1 MQCKGKYRRQKE
13 LNHEAD
19 LWSGQSCGKL
29 VIPTGGLPDM
39 HSRGVMAMKNIMNGY
54 RAWTRRQKT
63 GFWVV
68 MLVLFYTLTGFLI
81 APPILK
87 SVLEKKLPEILHRS
101 VAIETIRLNP
111 YALSATI
118 EGFKLTDRE
127 GGSFVAFDRF
137 YVNLE
142 LISIFKQALIVQ
154 SLALEK
160 PTVDFSR
167 VDEQTFSFSDLL
179 IAQEPTES
187 APTDAEPVLFSI
199 NNIEIKDGIIRFHD
213 LPKQVNHEVADLQLA
228 IPSISNLPIH
238 VEITVQPQ
246 FAAVINGTPLDLGG
260 GSKPFHESLATEF
273 NVKMVGID
281 IPTYL
286 AYIPNPTGLTVK
298 SALLDLDTLV
308 SYQLYPNQASRL
320 AVTGAVALRQ
330 LDVVDAKGQ
339 SYLRLPAINL
349 VLADS
354 NLLNRE
360 IRLSELTVTAPQLDL
375 QRQKNGDLLPLALLA
390 TSDGQTEAGAAVAED
405 EPEAG
410 PPLRLTVD
418 RVRLNQGAVKFTDQT
433 LETPTG
439 LKLQAITLAVDNLS
453 TIPKTQSTLSLA
465 LQLNQAG
472 QFSSQGSLV
481 LDPLALKTSLS
492 LDDLQLKDFQPYLSE
507 QARVVLSG
515 GSLAVKGDLE
525 YSQADGAAAMINFT
539 GAGSIDGLATADTVS
554 GADLLNWQAL
564 EFKGIRFASQPT
576 VLRLDE
582 ILLKDPYVKVL
593 VNDDGTVNLATLAR
607 EQPEVAGAE
616 ATAATTAAAPENET
630 APAERPAIS
639 IAKVVLSNAQV
650 EFQDRNIE
658 PSYGLKLDQLN
669 GSISG
674 LSSDLEQRA
683 TVDFTG
689 RVDQQSP
696 LTISGTT
703 NPLSAEP
710 FADIKIDF
718 RDFNLPPLSPYTGK
732 YIGNRTS
739 KGKLQLDLE
748 YQIEGHMLKSSNKVL
763 LDQFTLGQQVDS
775 PDALSLPVGLAIAL
789 LKDRSGEINLDIPV
803 AGDLDDPE
811 FSVAGVVFQVIFNL
825 IAKAATSP
833 FALLGAL
840 IPEGEDVEHIPFDP
854 GSAGLNEAALH
865 KLDVVANVLH
875 ERPGLKMELAGGIDP
890 GQDRQALARMRLQQL
905 VKLEKIQSAGIKP
918 KKDGKVPEV
927 AVSETEYPE
936 FLQRAYQKALK
947 AAPKPQRDALA
958 KTKSADAGEART
970 MMEEFL
976 LATIQVSDEDLRLLA
991 IDRSNRVLGHL
1002 VETGKVESS
1011 RLFAVEPRL
1020 DTAVADS
1027 GLTSQ
1032 ALVQLLIK

>member
-1 MQCKGKYRRQKE
+1 MKKFLESYRGGTRMQKI
-13 LNHEAD
+13 
-19 LWSGQSCGKL
+19 S
-29 VIPTGGLPDM
+29 
-39 HSRGVMAMKNIMNGY
+39 
-54 RAWTRRQKT
+54 
-63 GFWVV
+63 FW
-68 MLVLFYTLTGFLI
+68 LATFVLFYALTGFLI

-87 SVLEKKLPEILHRS
+87 TVLEKKLPELLHRS
-101 VAIETIRLNP
+101 VSIETIRLNP
-111 YALSATI
+111 FALSATA
-118 EGFKLTDRE
+118 EGFKLSDQE
-127 GGSFVAFDRF
+127 GDGAFVAFDRF

-142 LISIFKQALIVQ
+142 MVSVFKQALIVQ

-160 PTVDFSR
+160 PTIDFSR
-167 VDEQTFSFSDLL
+167 IDEQTFSFSDLL
-179 IAQEPTES
+179 IAREPKES

-213 LPKQVNHEVADLQLA
+213 LPKQVNHEIVDLQLA
-228 IPSISNLPIH
+228 IPSISNLPVH
-238 VEITVQPQ
+238 VEVRVQPR
-246 FAAVINGTPLDLGG
+246 FSAVINGTPLNLGG

-273 NVKMVGID
+273 SVNMAGID

-298 SALLDLDTLV
+298 SALLDLDTRI

-320 AVTGAVALRQ
+320 AVSGTMALRK
-330 LDVVDAKGQ
+330 LDVVDQQGQ
-339 SYLRLPAINL
+339 SYLRLPSLTL
-349 VLADS
+349 VLAES

-360 IRLSELTVTAPQLDL
+360 IHLSELTITAPELDL
-375 QRQKNGDLLPLALLA
+375 QRMQNGDLLPLALLA
-390 TSDGQTEAGAAVAED
+390 PPAEQTDANPAVAGE
-405 EPEAG
+405 EAEAG

-418 RVRLNQGAVKFTDQT
+418 RLRLERGEVSFIDQA
-433 LETPTG
+433 LESPAD
-439 LKLQAITLAVDNLS
+439 LKLLAIALAADNLS
-453 TIPKTQSTLSLA
+453 TIPGTRSTLSLA
-465 LQLNQAG
+465 LQLNQTG

-492 LDDLQLKDFQPYLSE
+492 LDNLQLKDFQPYVSD
-507 QARVVLSG
+507 QVRVVLSG

-525 YSQADGAAAMINFT
+525 LSQADGAETMINFT
-539 GAGSIDGLATADTVS
+539 GAGAIDGLATADTMG

-564 EFKGIRFASQPT
+564 EFKGIRYASQPT
-576 VLRLDE
+576 ALSLDE
-582 ILLKDPYVKVL
+582 VLLKDLYVKLL
-593 VNDDGTVNLATLAR
+593 VNDDGTFNLASLAR
-607 EQPEVAGAE
+607 EQPEAAGAE
-616 ATAATTAAAPENET
+616 ATAATTAAVPEGET
-630 APAERPAIS
+630 APTERPGIS

-696 LTISGTT
+696 LTISGTV

-710 FADIKIDF
+710 FADIKLDF

-732 YIGNRTS
+732 YIGNKTS

-748 YQIEGHMLKSSNKVL
+748 YQIEGHMLQSSNKVL

-811 FSVAGVVFQVIFNL
+811 FSVAGVVFQIIFNL

-840 IPEGEDVEHIPFDP
+840 IPEGVDIENIPFDP
-854 GSAGLNEAALH
+854 GSAGLNEAALS

-875 ERPGLKMELAGGIDP
+875 ERPGLKMELAGRFDP
-890 GQDRQALARMRLQQL
+890 EQDRQALARARLQQL

-918 KKDGKVPEV
+918 DKDGKIPEV
-927 AVSETEYPE
+927 AVSEAEYPE
-936 FLQRAYQKALK
+936 FLQRAYQKALESASK
-947 AAPKPQRDALA
+947 EQRESLA
-958 KTKSADAGEART
+958 KQKPASASEVQSMR
-970 MMEEFL
+970 EQFL
-976 LATIQVSDEDLRLLA
+976 LGTISISDEDLRLLA
-991 IDRSNRVLGHL
+991 IDRANQVLGHL
-1002 VETGKVESS
+1002 VETGQVESA
-1011 RLFAVEPRL
+1011 RLFAVEPQL
-1020 DTAVADS
+1020 DTAAADS
-1027 GLTSQ
+1027 GQTSQ